1 MLAAEELLI
10 VVPPSPSPLMLG
22 TLLLILGASVAV
34 FVALVRRET
43 HRRRAVALARWAR
56 SRGLRV
62 AAGPGDLPA
71 LAPLKQF
78 NAKVHAAIGG
88 QTVTLARLETADAGL
103 TTAAASPRIW
113 NVLVRKLGAPWP
125 TTALRPAAH
134 TVSLVDLFS
143 LSSYPSLM
151 PTQRFMIFGSE
162 ARAAR
167 ALAESEAPALLP
179 PDVALVLYENHLILD
194 FSGRPFDE
202 IEFDRMID
210 LSQQLAPRLVLAD

>member
-1 MLAAEELLI
+1 MLAAEEVLI
-10 VVPPSPSPLMLG
+10 SRPSPLMLG

-43 HRRRAVALARWAR
+43 NRRRAVALAQWAR

-62 AAGPGDLPA
+62 PADPSGLPG

-78 NAKVHAAIGG
+78 NAKIHAAIAGE
-88 QTVTLARLETADAGL
+88 TVTLARIETADAGL
-103 TTAAASPRIW
+103 TTAAAAPRTW
-113 NVLVRKLGAPWP
+113 NVMLRKLGAAWP
-125 TTALRPAAH
+125 TTALRPTAH

-179 PDVALVLYENHLILD
+179 PDIALVLYADHLILD

-202 IEFDRMID
+202 IEFDRLID
-210 LSQQLAPRLVLAD
+210 LSEQLTSRLVLAD

>member
-1 MLAAEELLI
+1 MLAAEEVLI
-10 VVPPSPSPLMLG
+10 AHPSPLVFG
-22 TLLLILGASVAV
+22 TLFLILGASVSV

-43 HRRRAVALARWAR
+43 KRRRAVALAQWAR

-62 AAGPGDLPA
+62 ADNPSDLPA

-78 NAKVHAAIGG
+78 ITKIHIAIGG
-88 QTVTLARLETADAGL
+88 ENVTLARIETADAGL
-103 TTAAASPRIW
+103 TTAAASPRTW
-113 NVLVRKLGAPWP
+113 NVMLRKLSSSWP
-125 TTALRPAAH
+125 TTALRPTAH

-167 ALAESEAPALLP
+167 ALVESTLPALLP
-179 PDVALVLYENHLILD
+179 ADVALVLHGDHLILD

-202 IEFDRMID
+202 IEFDRLID
-210 LSQQLAPRLVLAD
+210 LSQQLTPRLVLAD

>member
-1 MLAAEELLI
+1 MLAAQE
-10 VVPPSPSPLMLG
+10 VVRPSPLMLG

-43 HRRRAVALARWAR
+43 NRRRAVALARWAW

-62 AAGPGDLPA
+62 ADPGDLPG

-78 NAKVHAAIGG
+78 NAKVHTAIAG
-88 QTVTLARLETADAGL
+88 QTVTLARIETADAGL
-103 TTAAASPRIW
+103 TTAAASPRTW
-113 NVLVRKLGAPWP
+113 NVLVRKLGATWP
-125 TTALRPAAH
+125 TTALRPTAH

-143 LSSYPSLM
+143 LSSYPSMM

-162 ARAAR
+162 TRAAR
-167 ALAESEAPALLP
+167 ALAESAAPALLP
-179 PDVALVLYENHLILD
+179 PDVALVLYADHLILD

-202 IEFDRMID
+202 IEFDRLID
-210 LSQQLAPRLVLAD
+210 LSEQLAPRLVLAD